1 MKKHFLLIICLLV
14 TTQFFAQQNII
25 NTNTLPPN
33 LSYAEIFK
41 HIKKVIP
48 RDGWVQ
54 VIHEGKNG
62 IFNASNP
69 DYSLLIQ
76 LNCVNNNLPG
86 FFIEYTDNYR
96 DGEFGGIDFLSADD
110 PDKAN
115 FIVDGIDFKNPFRAS
130 GKESF
135 PKFVSALK
143 KGKKLTLETR
153 NRSIDF
159 KLAHSELLDVLV
171 ECSKAGDRTQEN
183 EPDELPEVTT
193 ITEEVET
200 PVDTA
205 TGVAK

>member
-25 NTNTLPPN
+25 NTNTLPAN
-33 LSYAEIFK
+33 LSEAEVSD
-41 HIKKVIP
+41 HMKKIMP

-54 VIHEGKNG
+54 IIHEGKNG

-69 DYSLLIQ
+69 DYFLFIQ
-76 LNCVNNNLPG
+76 LNCVNNNPPG

-135 PKFVSALK
+135 TKFASALK
-143 KGKKLTLETR
+143 KGKKLTIETR

-183 EPDELPEVTT
+183 EPDELPEATA
-193 ITEEVET
+193 IGEEVVT
-200 PVDTA
+200 AVDTA
-205 TGVAK
+205 TDVAK

>member
-1 MKKHFLLIICLLV
+1 MKKHFLLIICFLV
-14 TTQFFAQQNII
+14 TTQFFAQHNII
-25 NTNTLPPN
+25 NTNTLPAN
-33 LSYAEIFK
+33 LSEAEVSE
-41 HIKKVIP
+41 HIKKIMP

-54 VIHEGKNG
+54 IIHEGKNG

-69 DYSLLIQ
+69 DYFLFIQ
-76 LNCVNNNLPG
+76 LNCVNNNPPG

-115 FIVDGIDFKNPFRAS
+115 FIVDGIDFKNPFRVS
-130 GKESF
+130 GKEYFS
-135 PKFVSALK
+135 KFVSALK

-183 EPDELPEVTT
+183 EPDELPEATT
-193 ITEEVET
+193 ITEEMET
-200 PVDTA
+200 ATDAGADTA
-205 TGVAK
+205 K